1 LGVDIPITKFSE
13 DVTVINLAVFVNE
26 QLTEKIPISP
36 VSVINSVDDN
46 SISEELLAQLNQL
59 TAQEIDAL
67 LNSVSS

>member
-1 LGVDIPITKFSE
+1 
-13 DVTVINLAVFVNE
+13 VINLAVFVNE